1 VVSELILGT
10 AGLGGLPYGKD
21 GRVVSEDDAIAL
33 MKHAAAS
40 GITTFDTAPA
50 YGDAE
55 RRIGT
60 ADCFTGG
67 FTKTDGDVD
76 RVITSMEHLGR
87 HTSFLFHN
95 WKNGNV
101 PAWVSGVTV
110 YAADRP
116 NNIYAA
122 IVQVDWNLLQQWL
135 PDPTLHRIHAR
146 SVFLQGCLTGSGA
159 ARRPELRQPIER
171 AGRLAAAFGVSLECL
186 ALRAAIENTCIEGV
200 VIGPTTM
207 DELDACLEIARRRPL
222 GDALI
227 PLLAV
232 ADPHATDPRKFP

>member
-10 AGLGGLPYGKD
+10 AGLGGRPYGKD
-21 GRVVSEDDAIAL
+21 GRVVSEKDAIAL

-55 RRIGT
+55 RRIGA

-76 RVITSMEHLGR
+76 RAITSMEHLGR
-87 HTSFLFHN
+87 RVSFLFHN
-95 WKNGNV
+95 WKNGGV

-116 NNIYAA
+116 HDIPAVC
-122 IVQVDWNLLQQWL
+122 VQVDWNLLQQWL
-135 PDPTLHRIHAR
+135 PMRTIHRIFAR
-146 SVFLQGCLTGSGA
+146 SVFLQGCLTGSGVG
-159 ARRPELRQPIER
+159 RRPELRQPIER

-222 GDALI
+222 GDILI
-227 PLLAV
+227 PMLAC
-232 ADPHATDPRKFP
+232 DDTKATDPRLFP